1 MKPAIAAVLLGLMS
15 GIRGILRGCIGGRWV
30 FAPWRQHHPPN
41 LVRIR
46 GIFRQRRP
54 IRSGVRQLRDQP
66 RHHSW
71 RHCADFWEESLYFR
85 CEFESEA
92 VRALRSEPAPIP
104 DGIAVNLFI
113 NLTTDAAPGVSPLH
127 LSNIVGA
134 TQAGEYAPVDGADGL
149 ISAQQ
154 SGPVTQLW
162 PAGVLNAATLL
173 PGAIAPGEI
182 VTLMGAGIGATPA
195 QANVQLAFEGLPAP
209 ILYAGPSQIN
219 AVVPY
224 GVSGTDS
231 AHLQLTTADQ
241 DIAEFDLPVVE
252 AAPGIFT
259 LDASGIGPG
268 AILNQDLTVNT
279 PSNPAEPGSLITLFA
294 HGAGQTDPPGIDGQI
309 PADILPKPILP
320 VSVQIAGLDAPVQY
334 EGAAPGMIAGVLQV
348 NCVVPPGAPSG
359 YSVPIVL
366 AVGQTASQNGVTL
379 AIK

>member
-1 MKPAIAAVLLGLMS
+1 MKPAIAAVLLGLIGASAAFSAVVSVAAGSSPPGGSIILPISFVSEGSSVSAVQFDLEYDSSVMS
-15 GIRGILRGCIGGRWV
+15 LDITLGDIART
-30 FAPWRQHHPPN
+30 
-41 LVRIR
+41 
-46 GIFRQRRP
+46 
-54 IRSGVRQLRDQP
+54 SGK
-66 RHHSW
+66 
-71 RHCADFWEESLYFR
+71 SLYIADVISNQKRFVL
-85 CEFESEA
+85 CG
-92 VRALRSEPAPIP
+92 LNQTPIP

-113 NLTTDAAPGVSPLH
+113 NLTTDAAPGVYPLQ

-134 TQAGEYAPVDGADGL
+134 TPAGEYAQINGADGL
-149 ISAQQ
+149 ASVQE
-154 SGPVTQLW
+154 SGTVTQLW

-182 VTLMGAGIGATPA
+182 VTLMGAGIGATPT
-195 QANVQLAFEGLPAP
+195 QATVQLAFEGLPAP
-209 ILYAGPSQIN
+209 VLYAGPNQIN

-224 GVSGTDS
+224 GVSGKDS
-231 AHLQLTTADQ
+231 AHLQLTTGGQ
-241 DIAEFDLPVVE
+241 DIAEFDLPVVGG
-252 AAPGIFT
+252 APGIFT

-268 AILNQDLTVNT
+268 AILNQDLTANT
-279 PSNPAEPGSLITLFA
+279 PSNPAMRGSFITLFA
-294 HGAGQTDPPGIDGQI
+294 HGAGQTDPPGVDGQI

-320 VSVQIAGLDAPVQY
+320 VSVKIAGLDAPVQY